1 MDGHPPPSAAPAASR
16 RSVLAAALGG
26 VVVLGARGVP
36 AAQSASG
43 ASPLTPAELRAL
55 EAWYEALVPGAVRAG
70 VGDYV
75 TEQLRKD
82 WHLSLLQL
90 RYLNWPPPWVA
101 FYRQGLAAL
110 DTVARRRAHVAFAAS
125 PPRTRA
131 AMARDAARDRLEG
144 WPAAPPLKAWYSATR
159 SDAVDVVY
167 GTAAAMDRE
176 GMSMTQN
183 PPPRW

>member
-1 MDGHPPPSAAPAASR
+1 M
-16 RSVLAAALGG
+16 LAAALGG
-26 VVVLGARGVP
+26 LVVLGARRVP
-36 AAQSASG
+36 AAKSAPG
-43 ASPLTPAELRAL
+43 AAPLTPAELGAL
-55 EAWYEALVPGAVRAG
+55 EAWYEALVPGAVRSG

-82 WHLSLLQL
+82 SRLSLLQL

-125 PPRTRA
+125 PPAARA
-131 AMARDAARDRLEG
+131 AMARDAARGRLGG
-144 WPAAPPLKAWYSATR
+144 WPASPPLKAWYSATR
-159 SDAVDVVY
+159 TDAIDVVY
-167 GTAAAMDRE
+167 GTGPALAGQ
-176 GMSMTQN
+176 GMPMTQN